1 MIRAAYARR
10 PSPVASRPSPAAN
23 LCDSMV
29 GVAIPSQLER
39 ALSRGDGTVTAFLE
53 RLVGEPVDAH
63 RTRHQAARAGTSS
76 YLQVEEGHPLLNRT
90 AVLQGRTS
98 GRAYVY
104 AESVLVPSRLSAD
117 FRLRLDSTS
126 DPIGRILDDQAIT
139 VTRVP
144 LSGPDR
150 ADIGGRTGTRP
161 ATGDCLL
168 SRSYRIDAGGAPL
181 MVIAEWFLSSLTRY
195 LPVEPE

>member
-1 MIRAAYARR
+1 MAT
-10 PSPVASRPSPAAN
+10 
-23 LCDSMV
+23 
-29 GVAIPSQLER
+29 PSQLEK

-63 RTRHQAARAGTSS
+63 RTRHEVGRAGTSS
-76 YLQVEEGHPLLNRT
+76 ALQVAAGHPLLSRT

-150 ADIGGRTGTRP
+150 VDVGGRTGTRP
-161 ATGDCLL
+161 TTGDFLL

-181 MVIAEWFLSSLTRY
+181 MVIAEWFLLSLTRF
-195 LPVEPE
+195 LPVEPQ